1 MPELPSAA
9 ATIYYTTTSLRIRV
23 VTMFAAR
30 AVLTG
35 LAALATSAAVSASP
49 PRSAPRRVDVVIE
62 AHFGHFAPTEIRAN
76 YGDTIHVTLK
86 AMDSAHGFRVEGQS
100 FDVTAYPGMPADVSF
115 VADWVGGREWFCTF
129 DCGPQHGT
137 MSGMVVVAKD

>member
-1 MPELPSAA
+1 M
-9 ATIYYTTTSLRIRV
+9 V
-23 VTMFAAR
+23 AAR

-86 AMDSAHGFRVEGQS
+86 AMDSAHGFRVEGES
-100 FDVTAYPGMPADVSF
+100 FDITSYPGMPAEVSF
-115 VADWVGGREWFCTF
+115 VADWEGGREWYCTF
-129 DCGPQHGT
+129 DCGPQPY
-137 MSGMVVVAKD
+137 SDGMGHLRHQSQFHYRRRYRIRYLCQRGSLEFAWA